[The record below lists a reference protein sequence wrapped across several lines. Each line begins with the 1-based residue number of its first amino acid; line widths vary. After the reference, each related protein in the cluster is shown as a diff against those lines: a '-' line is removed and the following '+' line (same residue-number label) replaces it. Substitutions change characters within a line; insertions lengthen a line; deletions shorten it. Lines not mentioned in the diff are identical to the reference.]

1 MAENKHIFD
10 KKDAEKPSELLKAS
24 RNYSSG
30 WRYAEYAFQ
39 YGVSIVLCALIGYW
53 LDSWLNTGNMLL
65 IVGVLFG
72 SIGGFVNLIRA
83 VNRTNPGTKIK
94 APEKNDN
101 GR

>member
-1 MAENKHIFD
+1 MAENKGIFD

-24 RNYSSG
+24 RNYTSG

-53 LDSWLNTGNMLL
+53 LDAWLNTGNVLF

-72 SIGGFVNLIRA
+72 SAGGFVNLIRA
-83 VNRTNPGTKIK
+83 VNRTNPGSK
-94 APEKNDN
+94 ANSAGRNDN